1 MQPIW
6 GFVFFALICGLS
18 AIIAR
23 KRGNSGLL
31 HAAIAVALGFGFVI
45 VVAKAT
51 GGTDP
56 FSAAL
61 GGFIG
66 GAAGVLFA
74 WLRRSDAQQA
84 ERSGSSAGHKTC
96 KFCAEVVKLEALKC
110 KHCGSDLSG

>member
-6 GFVFFALICGLS
+6 GFIFFALICCLS
-18 AIIAR
+18 AIIAV

-31 HAAIAVALGFGFVI
+31 HAAITAALGFGFVM
-45 VVAKAT
+45 VVVQAT
-51 GGTDP
+51 GGRDG

-74 WLRRSDAQQA
+74 WLRKSDAQQA
-84 ERSGSSAGHKTC
+84 ERSGSSAGHKKC
-96 KFCAEVVKLEALKC
+96 RFCAEVIKIDALKC